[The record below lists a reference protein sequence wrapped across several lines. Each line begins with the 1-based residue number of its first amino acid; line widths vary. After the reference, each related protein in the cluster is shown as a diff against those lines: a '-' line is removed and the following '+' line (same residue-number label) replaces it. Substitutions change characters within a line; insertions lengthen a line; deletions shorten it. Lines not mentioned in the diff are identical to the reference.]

1 MLLQAKILKR
11 ILLSY
16 ITTINHVNLSKV
28 FIFGGGGEGVNSML
42 TRVLVNKKKRNQ
54 SNYKGVFASF
64 KAINVSE
71 VGKNLLCGVV
81 FMSIGS

>member
-28 FIFGGGGEGVNSML
+28 FIFGVGGEVVNSML
-42 TRVLVNKKKRNQ
+42 TRVLVNTKKRNQ

-64 KAINVSE
+64 KAIRRLIFGEYMGILALAVTRT
-71 VGKNLLCGVV
+71 
-81 FMSIGS
+81 M